1 MWGSAYIESTFMLD
15 LHYFVLALAVLSVA
29 ALVGGAIWKVQLMK
43 AEDALI
49 AEGKE
54 AVA

>member
-1 MWGSAYIESTFMLD
+1 MLD
-15 LHYFVLALAVLSVA
+15 LHYVVAILAVLSVV
-29 ALVGGAIWKVQLMK
+29 ALIGNMIWKIQLMK

-49 AEGKE
+49 EAGKE

>member
-1 MWGSAYIESTFMLD
+1 MWNKPYSESTFMLD
-15 LHYFVLALAVLSVA
+15 LHYAVAVIAVLSVV
-29 ALVGGAIWKVQLMK
+29 ALVYNAYWKVQLMK

>member
-1 MWGSAYIESTFMLD
+1 VAAI
-15 LHYFVLALAVLSVA
+15 AVLSVA
-29 ALVGGAIWKVQLMK
+29 ALVYNAFWKVQLMK